1 MDTQRSLPQLSYGKI
16 LRDIHN
22 FRSSGT
28 NTGSDFNMYDTP
40 GQKYFKIMF
49 YFGGLA
55 EDEDNNNYLS
65 GLLAPS
71 WDFNLT
77 DDTYYMSNSAWAY
90 LKMNAEDERA
100 DQLKQFVTLL
110 SNINIESP
118 WYFTSISGL
127 ADALDRKVA
136 TDGKLEIGE
145 RKKLTLTCLPDAFDN
160 RITTL
165 LELYRSINWSW
176 SLKKEII
183 PANLRKFDMAI
194 YIFESPSQ
202 IYHQQDKNISGY
214 DKSDK
219 YSGYPVID
227 GTSEG
232 FKPSYKMLEFHNCEI
247 DYNSIKSGWNEISN
261 QTGFN
266 PTYTIE
272 ISYDDCYEIS
282 YSDQVMKTIGDMI
295 AMDTWQAVI
304 SDGVVKDTL
313 PRVNSNMKDNAKS
326 NTNVGLKTPEV
337 EAVKKYN
344 TTSTITYGN
353 IYEDDSLNRVGTS
366 NRQDKVEYVPGF
378 ISNAVGQVA
387 GHLKKDL
394 TSKLKR
400 AVLGN
405 LYTVSL
411 TKVASEIGDLMQGNL
426 IKAGMTA
433 KEYIETTQQMKK
445 DKNKKPADGNI
456 YEGDPSYNA
465 MKVAGK
471 VIGNI
476 YKRNSIVNNI

>member
-28 NTGSDFNMYDTP
+28 STGSDFNIYDTP

-55 EDEDNNNYLS
+55 EDEENNNYLS

-71 WDFNLT
+71 WEFQLN

-100 DQLKQFVTLL
+100 EQLKQFVTLL

-118 WYFTSISGL
+118 WYFTTIGGL

-165 LELYRSINWSW
+165 LELYRSVTWSW

-194 YIFESPSQ
+194 YIFESPGLT
-202 IYHQQDKNISGY
+202 YHQQNKSASDY
-214 DKSDK
+214 DKSNK

-227 GTSEG
+227 GASEG
-232 FKPSYKMLEFHNCEI
+232 FKPSYKMLEFHNCEF
-247 DYNSIKSGWNEISN
+247 DYNSIKSGWNELNN

-266 PTYTIE
+266 PSYTIE

-282 YSDQVMKTIGDMI
+282 YNDQIMKAMGDMI

-313 PRVNSNMKDNAKS
+313 PKIKAPEAKAIA
-326 NTNVGLKTPEV
+326 NTPNDKLKIPEV
-337 EAVKKYN
+337 PEVKKYN
-344 TTSTITYGN
+344 TTSTVTYGN

-366 NRQDKVEYVPGF
+366 TRQDKVEYVPGF

-405 LYTVSL
+405 LYTMSL
-411 TKVASEIGDLMQGNL
+411 TKVASEIGDLMEGNL
-426 IKAGMTA
+426 IKTGMTA
-433 KEYIETTQQMKK
+433 KEYIQNAQQMKK
-445 DKNKKPADGNI
+445 DNNKRPADGNI

-476 YKRNSIVNNI
+476 YKRNSIANNI